1 MKTLLLAASIVLL
14 PLSLAI
20 TPQQRLVQL
29 ANAGNGNIKLDAET
43 FDVLLDPKRTWSA
56 SVHLTAMDKRRGCHP
71 CRAFEPS
78 WTAVAK
84 SWRRVPNEQRDQHFF
99 ATLDFE
105 DGSTIFQRLG
115 LSSAPIVFNYPVG
128 ENSPSKYDFGMGF
141 EAGPLAEFLSKRTP
155 IPIPYTEP
163 FDWSRYITIATG
175 ILSTLLAVRFLSPI
189 IQSKWTWAAGTVIV
203 SLVMISGFMFT
214 RIRGVPYTGGN
225 GNWIAQGYQN
235 QFGQE
240 VQVVSFIYG
249 LLSFAFLVLIMIVP
263 YQSSPHRQ
271 RIQVYLSWIVIMFVY
286 SVLISIFRV
295 KNRGYPFKLLF

>member
-1 MKTLLLAASIVLL
+1 
-14 PLSLAI
+14 
-20 TPQQRLVQL
+20 L
-29 ANAGNGNIKLDAET
+29 ANAGKGIIKLDAET

-56 SVHLTAMDKRRGCHP
+56 SVQLTAMDSRRGCHP
-71 CRAFEPS
+71 CRAFDSS

-84 SWRRVPNEQRDQHFF
+84 SWSRVPKEQRDQHFF

-115 LSSAPIVFNYPVG
+115 LSSAPLVFSYPLGVD
-128 ENSPSKYDFGMGF
+128 SPFKYDFGMGF
-141 EAGPLAEFLSKRTP
+141 EAEPLAEFLSKHTP
-155 IPIPYTEP
+155 IAIPYTKP

-175 ILSTLLAVRFLSPI
+175 ILSALLLVRFLSPV

-203 SLVMISGFMFT
+203 SLVMTSGFMFT

-249 LLSFAFLVLIMIVP
+249 LLSFSFLVLTMLVP
-263 YQSSPHRQ
+263 YQSSPSRQ
-271 RIQVYLSWIVIMFVY
+271 RIQVYLSWFVIMFVY
-286 SVLISIFRV
+286 SVLISLFRI

>member
-1 MKTLLLAASIVLL
+1 
-14 PLSLAI
+14 
-20 TPQQRLVQL
+20 
-29 ANAGNGNIKLDAET
+29 
-43 FDVLLDPKRTWSA
+43 LLDPKRTWSA
-56 SVHLTAMDKRRGCHP
+56 SVQLTALDRKRGCHP
-71 CRAFEPS
+71 CKVFDPS

-84 SWRRVPNEQRDQHFF
+84 SWSRVPREQRDQHFF
-99 ATLDFE
+99 ASLDFE

-115 LSSAPIVFNYPVG
+115 LSSAPVVFSYPVG
-128 ENSPSKYDFGMGF
+128 EGSPSKYDFGMGF
-141 EAGPLAEFLSKRTP
+141 EAGSLAEFLSKRTP
-155 IPIPYTEP
+155 IPIPYREP
-163 FDWSRYITIATG
+163 IDWSRYITIATG
-175 ILSTLLAVRFLSPI
+175 ILSALLVVRFLSPV

-203 SLVMISGFMFT
+203 SLVMTSGFMFT
-214 RIRGVPYTGGN
+214 RIRGVPYSGGN

-271 RIQVYLSWIVIMFVY
+271 RIQIYMSWIIIIFVY
-286 SVLISIFRV
+286 SVLISFFRV